1 MPASAVRAGDCV
13 LSAAGGGT
21 AAAAAA
27 VVRVEHV
34 RLAGKVAPLTMQGT
48 LVLDGL
54 LASAY
59 ATRGLLSHGV
69 AHAAVAPLR
78 W

>member
-21 AAAAAA
+21 AAA

-48 LVLDGL
+48 LVVDGL